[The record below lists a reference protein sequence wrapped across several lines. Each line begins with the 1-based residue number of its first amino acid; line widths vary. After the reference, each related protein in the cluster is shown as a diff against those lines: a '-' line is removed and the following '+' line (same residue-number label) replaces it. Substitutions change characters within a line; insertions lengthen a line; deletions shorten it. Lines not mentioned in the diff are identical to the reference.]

1 MFALQRE
8 LGFGV
13 VERAARHLHTLPA
26 FGVVAGLAAGR
37 KRPVMRVLVAA
48 AAGLKVDS
56 FVLDDFRVR
65 LCRLMALR
73 AFDAS
78 VLPGQRE
85 MRHRMIECFYG
96 FPVVVIVAGL
106 AFGAQLAF
114 VMVLM
119 TREAGRVQAFERPRQ
134 IVNHDDFSVCHGD
147 VLRVMALFAFQL
159 RVLAEEHITGLLM
172 IEFIFGGIPLED
184 AEVLAVVLGVAS
196 GAIGIP
202 LAAIGHAPVHTL
214 MRFHETVDLAMAVE
228 ALQLFRAGA
237 KTMTACAL

>member
-1 MFALQRE
+1 MLAFQRE
-8 LGFGV
+8 LGFTV
-13 VERAARHLHTLPA
+13 VERAARHLHALPA
-26 FGVVAGLAAGR
+26 CGVVAGLAARR

-56 FVLDDFRVR
+56 FVLDDFRVS

-73 AFDAS
+73 AFDVF

-85 MRHRMIECFYG
+85 MGHRMIECFYG

-106 AFGAQLAF
+106 ALCAQLAF

-119 TREAGRVQAFERPRQ
+119 TGEAGRVQTFERPRQ
-134 IVNHDDFSVCHGD
+134 IVNHDDFSVCRGD

-159 RVLAEEHITGLLM
+159 RVLAEEHIPGLLM

-184 AEVLAVVLGVAS
+184 TEVLAVVLGVAS
-196 GAIGIP
+196 GAIGIAF
-202 LAAIGHAPVHTL
+202 AAVGHPPVHAL
-214 MRFHETVDLAMAVE
+214 VRFHETENLAMAVE